1 MLKYCV
7 AMAVSVFAATS
18 FAAHHEEPAPMIAEI
33 YACTLNDGY
42 TTGDLVSF
50 AREDFKAFADKHQM
64 AMNTFIW
71 EAVAVTPPADEPD
84 LRWVNYFPAWTDYFA
99 GDKAWRANGEKVAA
113 GIFERVTCDKAITA
127 AVHNAGAQPGS
138 ADEKPLIT
146 MPCQLKEGKTIEDA
160 LKYRKGVNAIANE
173 LIDGSVGS
181 AVFTPAL
188 GASGVD
194 YVAMVA
200 GNTDDMA
207 AMMDNVRTMKAM
219 KALQEAGLDN
229 PGDCVT
235 NLHKSYLVI
244 QR

>member
-1 MLKYCV
+1 
-7 AMAVSVFAATS
+7 
-18 FAAHHEEPAPMIAEI
+18 
-33 YACTLNDGY
+33 
-42 TTGDLVSF
+42 
-50 AREDFKAFADKHQM
+50 
-64 AMNTFIW
+64 
-71 EAVAVTPPADEPD
+71 
-84 LRWVNYFPAWTDYFA
+84 
-99 GDKAWRANGEKVAA
+99 
-113 GIFERVTCDKAITA
+113 
-127 AVHNAGAQPGS
+127 
-138 ADEKPLIT
+138 

-160 LKYRKGVNAIANE
+160 LEYRKGVNAIANE

-200 GNTDDMA
+200 GTTADMA

-229 PGDCVT
+229 PGDCAT